1 MENTLVLKEVLT
13 PETYAKVVREI
24 QRTALYADNR
34 LPLSYVQG
42 MVSKWEAEAYDK
54 SNLKKMTN
62 KQLLVLVEKLLKAS
76 KDLKEELLERNIG
89 E

>member
-24 QRTALYADNR
+24 QKTALYADNR

-54 SNLKKMTN
+54 IYPPKK
-62 KQLLVLVEKLLKAS
+62 K
-76 KDLKEELLERNIG
+76 
-89 E
+89 

>member
-1 MENTLVLKEVLT
+1 MYSNSARQNKVTTTRQGLRLLPLFISTMEETLILKEVLT

-54 SNLKKMTN
+54 IYPPKK
-62 KQLLVLVEKLLKAS
+62 K
-76 KDLKEELLERNIG
+76 
-89 E
+89 